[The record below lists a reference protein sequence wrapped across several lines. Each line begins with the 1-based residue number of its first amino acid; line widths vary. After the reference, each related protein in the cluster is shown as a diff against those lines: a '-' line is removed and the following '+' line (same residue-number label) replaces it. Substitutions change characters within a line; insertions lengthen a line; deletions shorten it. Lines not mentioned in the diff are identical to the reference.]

1 MKGKN
6 IRGSDKMGKD
16 LIDRIIDLV
25 EKNIEVMKIDKDVVA
40 YVSNEGR
47 QKIRKEMIE
56 MIKKY

>member
-1 MKGKN
+1 
-6 IRGSDKMGKD
+6 MGKD